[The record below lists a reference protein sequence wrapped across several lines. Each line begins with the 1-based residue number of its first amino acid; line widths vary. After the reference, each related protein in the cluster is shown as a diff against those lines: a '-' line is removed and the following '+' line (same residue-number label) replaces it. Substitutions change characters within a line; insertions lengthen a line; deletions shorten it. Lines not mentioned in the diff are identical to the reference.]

1 MKNPLIL
8 PELREYIAEGNV
20 EGLQTLCES
29 VPPALVAELISGLE
43 PLEIWEV
50 VRHSPPALRAEI
62 ISQLEGDE
70 QADVITLISPADA
83 AGLIDNM
90 PADDRV
96 DLLKRVPEAV
106 SAALLPLLPWA
117 EREDIR
123 KLSAYPED
131 TAGSIMTSDHA
142 TLPADTTAA
151 HAIELLRRAAPRKET
166 IYYAYVVDSNRKL
179 QGFVSLRHLILAA
192 PDALIQDIMNTNI
205 VFIHADDDREEAFR
219 IMQRYDLFALPVVN
233 AESQLI
239 GIITF
244 DDAMDVGEEEA
255 TQDFH
260 KMGTVGLLTGGIKN
274 ASPWLLYRARLP
286 WLVALVFMN
295 VLSGAGIAYF
305 EATIEAVVALVFF
318 LPLLIASGGNA
329 GSQASTL
336 MVRAMATGDVTKRDW
351 LGLVTKEVGISLCLG
366 LTMALAVSSIAAVR
380 APEVMV
386 PVAIAMVGTVAFGS
400 LLGISLP
407 FVLERFK
414 QDPATASAPLITS
427 MADIG
432 GVLIY
437 FTIATWYLDIGAV

>member
-8 PELREYIAEGNV
+8 PELREYIADGNI
-20 EGLQTLCES
+20 EGLQNLCES
-29 VPPALVAELISGLE
+29 VPPAIVAELISGLE
-43 PLEIWEV
+43 PREVWEV
-50 VRHSPPALRAEI
+50 VRHSPPLLRAEI
-62 ISQLEGDE
+62 ISQLEEEE
-70 QADVITLISPADA
+70 QAALLTVISPADA
-83 AGLIDNM
+83 AALIDDM

-96 DLLKRVPEAV
+96 DLLKLVPEEV

-123 KLSAYPED
+123 KLSAYPEN

-151 HAIELLRRAAPRKET
+151 HAIELLRQAAPRKET
-166 IYYAYVVDSNRKL
+166 IYYAYVVDKDRKL
-179 QGFVSLRHLILAA
+179 QGFVSLRKLIIAE
-192 PDALIQDIMNTNI
+192 PDALIQDIMNTN
-205 VFIHADDDREEAFR
+205 VLFIHADDEREEAFR
-219 IMQRYDLFALPVVN
+219 MMQRFDLFALPVVN
-233 AESQLI
+233 ANSQLI

-260 KMGTVGLLTGGIKN
+260 KMGTVGLLSGGIRN

-305 EATIEAVVALVFF
+305 EATIESVVALVFF

-336 MVRAMATGDVTKRDW
+336 MVRAMATGDVTKSDW
-351 LGLVTKEVGISLCLG
+351 FRLVFKEVGVGLCLG
-366 LTMALAVSSIAAVR
+366 LTMALAVSSIASLR
-380 APEVMV
+380 APEIMI
-386 PVAIAMVGTVAFGS
+386 PVAMAMVCTVAFGS

-407 FVLERFK
+407 FALERFK

-427 MADIG
+427 MADIA
-432 GVLIY
+432 GVMIY
-437 FTIATWYLDIGAV
+437 FTIATWYLEIGVV

>member
-20 EGLQTLCES
+20 EGLQNLCES
-29 VPPALVAELISGLE
+29 VPPAIVAELISGLE
-43 PLEIWEV
+43 PREVWEV
-50 VRHSPPALRAEI
+50 VRHSPPLLRAEI
-62 ISQLEGDE
+62 ISQLEEDE
-70 QADVITLISPADA
+70 QAALLTDISPKEA
-83 AGLIDNM
+83 ASLVDDM

-96 DLLKRVPEAV
+96 DLLKRVSDEV
-106 SAALLPLLPWA
+106 RDALMPLLPWA
-117 EREDIR
+117 EQQDII
-123 KLSAYPED
+123 KLSAYPET

-166 IYYAYVVDSNRKL
+166 IYYAYVVDRHRKL
-179 QGFVSLRHLILAA
+179 QGFVSLRKLILAE
-192 PDALIQDIMNTNI
+192 PDALVQDIMNTNI
-205 VFIHADDDREEAFR
+205 LFIHADDEREEAFR
-219 IMQRYDLFALPVVN
+219 IMQRFDLFALPVVN

-305 EATIEAVVALVFF
+305 EGTIEAVVALVFF

-336 MVRAMATGDVTKRDW
+336 MVRAMATGDVTKGDW
-351 LGLVTKEVGISLCLG
+351 FRLVLKEVGVALCLG

-380 APEVMV
+380 APDVMV
-386 PVAIAMVGTVAFGS
+386 PVAMSMVGTVAFGS

-427 MADIG
+427 LADIG
-432 GVLIY
+432 GVMIY
-437 FTIATWYLDIGAV
+437 FTIATWYLGINVA